1 MAACGLLLMP
11 DTKILI
17 FMGKR
22 IVNIDKQ
29 KMNSGRTVRHLALMA
44 VCSVSIGIALLVSRI
59 EPRCCVEW
67 IAGLGSNSVFILLCL
82 VIAAIPA
89 LALSMTR
96 HNQKLSESRSDLKEL
111 FFDLQ
116 GFISGFM
123 VFFAGVIIA
132 TVIQRIRLGMDIY
145 PMYLEQS
152 LSYIALLEKQHFA
165 VYYLLVAVQVSI
177 GSGLL
182 SIMTVVIFKGSK
194 NPHFALILPVLLLKL
209 EDILMASLFGMGSG
223 SFYNGSL
230 YMLTFATLKYK
241 ISANVHSTRIFVSI
255 LVLIIVLAVSYLFRT
270 LGISAGKRTGLKVVI
285 EKLFICLLLF
295 IQTFCVIRGV
305 LKYVNDIGESINLS
319 FISHVFDNVH
329 FTFFFGL
336 TILLFATSENSDQR
350 TLKTCVRDI
359 LRNTLY
365 SLLAFI
371 TVCISFIVLF
381 APNLSFERSWGRV
394 IHTLSYEPPVQEY
407 EFIATSNPV
416 IEETYRSGE
425 AMLKS
430 FLLVILVSLM
440 ISLLFV
446 LVRTLSNEIVAT
458 VVGVIPVLLVY
469 SGNLFEELPW
479 LYYLSPLSWFR
490 LSLNENADSM
500 FFVYPTFG
508 FKISMVI
515 VINAILLILNSLVYV
530 CRIVKNKNVSKKLTK
545 GKTGKALEN
554 A

>member
-1 MAACGLLLMP
+1 M
-11 DTKILI
+11 
-17 FMGKR
+17 
-22 IVNIDKQ
+22 NIDKQ
-29 KMNSGRTVRHLALMA
+29 KTNSGKPVRHLALMTG
-44 VCSVSIGIALLVSRI
+44 CSICIGIALLVSRI
-59 EPRCCVEW
+59 EPICCVEW
-67 IAGLGSNSVFILLCL
+67 VAELGSNSVFLLLCL
-82 VIAAIPA
+82 VIASIPA
-89 LALSMTR
+89 LVLSLTR
-96 HNQKLSESRSDLKEL
+96 YNQKSSESGSDLKEL
-111 FFDLQ
+111 LFDLQ
-116 GFISGFM
+116 GFISGFL
-123 VFFAGVIIA
+123 VFCVGVIIA

-177 GSGLL
+177 GSGLM
-182 SIMTVVIFKGSK
+182 STMTAVIYKGLK
-194 NPHFALILPVLLLKL
+194 NIHFALVLPVLLLKL

-223 SFYNGSL
+223 SFYSGSL

-270 LGISAGKRTGLKVVI
+270 LGISEGKRTGLKVVI

-295 IQTFCVIRGV
+295 VQTFCVIRGV
-305 LKYVNDIGESINLS
+305 LKYVKDIGESINLS
-319 FISHVFDNVH
+319 FISHIFDNVH
-329 FTFFFGL
+329 FAFFFGL
-336 TILLFATSENSDQR
+336 TILLLATYDNSDQW
-350 TLKTCVRDI
+350 TIKTCVRDI
-359 LRNTLY
+359 LRNFFY

-371 TVCISFIVLF
+371 TVCFSFIILF
-381 APNLSFERSWGRV
+381 ATNLSFERSWGRV
-394 IHTLSYEPPVQEY
+394 IHTLSYDPPVQEY

-458 VVGVIPVLLVY
+458 VVAVIPVLLVY
-469 SGNLFEELPW
+469 SGNLFDELPW

-490 LSLNENADSM
+490 LSLNENAESM
-500 FFVYPTFG
+500 FFVYPAFG

-515 VINAILLILNSLVYV
+515 VINAILLILISLVCI
-530 CRIVKNKNVSKKLTK
+530 CRMVKNKNVSRKLTK
-545 GKTGKALEN
+545 GKTDKALEN

>member
-1 MAACGLLLMP
+1 MWRGSHY
-11 DTKILI
+11 KY

-22 IVNIDKQ
+22 MVNITKQ
-29 KMNSGRTVRHLALMA
+29 KMNNGRTARHFALMA
-44 VCSVSIGIALLVSRI
+44 GCSICIGIALLVSRI
-59 EPRCCVEW
+59 EPMCCVEW
-67 IAGLGSNSVFILLCL
+67 ISGLGSNSVFLLLCL
-82 VIAAIPA
+82 VIASIPA
-89 LALSMTR
+89 LVLSLTR
-96 HNQKLSESRSDLKEL
+96 YNQKSSEFGSDLKEL
-111 FFDLQ
+111 LFDLQ
-116 GFISGFM
+116 GFISGFL
-123 VFFAGVIIA
+123 VFCVGVIIA

-145 PMYLEQS
+145 PMYLEQA
-152 LSYIALLEKQHFA
+152 LSYISLLEKQHFV

-177 GSGLL
+177 GSGLM
-182 SIMTVVIFKGSK
+182 SIMTVVIYKGSK

-241 ISANVHSTRIFVSI
+241 ISANVHFTRVFVSI
-255 LVLIIVLAVSYLFRT
+255 LVLIIILAVSYLFRT
-270 LGISAGKRTGLKVVI
+270 LGISAGKRTRLKVLI

-295 IQTFCVIRGV
+295 VQTFCVIRGV
-305 LKYVNDIGESINLS
+305 LKYVKDIGESINLS

-329 FTFFFGL
+329 FAFFFGL
-336 TILLFATSENSDQR
+336 TILLLATYDNSDQW
-350 TLKTCVRDI
+350 TIKTCVRDI
-359 LRNTLY
+359 LRNFFY

-371 TVCISFIVLF
+371 TVCFSFIILF

-394 IHTLSYEPPVQEY
+394 IHTLSYDPPVQEY

-458 VVGVIPVLLVY
+458 VVAVIPVLLVY

-515 VINAILLILNSLVYV
+515 VINAILLILISLVYI
-530 CRIVKNKNVSKKLTK
+530 CRIVKNKNVNKNPTK
-545 GKTGKALEN
+545 EITGKALEN